1 MVMAVENVD
10 LGSVILKDAQHRDD
24 TVTFAGADTFAEG
37 TILARRS
44 VAIAVTASAVTGTG
58 DGTVTLATVVAGQ
71 IVPVVGAYV
80 LTCTEGGITH
90 GGVFNLVD
98 PNGAQV
104 AAGLTMTP
112 GAGGTTVIEA
122 AGLQFT
128 ITDGGTDFVAA
139 DFFTLTVAADGK
151 LVPFSLTGA
160 GGEQIPLAVLTY
172 DVTKAG
178 AGDEP
183 IRAMVAGDVRK
194 ERLIIDADG
203 DDSNVDAAVIDQLR
217 HFGIVAINVSEL
229 NIPDNQ

>member
-37 TILARRS
+37 TILARRA

-58 DGTVTLATVVAGQ
+58 NGTVTLATVVAGS
-71 IVPVVGAYV
+71 IVPVVGVYV
-80 LTCTEGGITH
+80 LTCAEAVVE

-112 GAGGTTVIEA
+112 GAGGTTVIEV

-128 ITDGGTDFVAA
+128 LTDGGTDFVAG

-172 DVTKAG
+172 EIVATG
-178 AGDEP
+178 AGDLP
-183 IRAMVAGDVRK
+183 LRAMVSGEVRK

-203 DDSNVDAAVIDQLR
+203 DDSNIDAAVIDQLR
-217 HFGIVAINVSEL
+217 HYGIVAINVSEL
-229 NIPDNQ
+229 NILDNQ

>member
-10 LGSVILKDAQHRDD
+10 VGSVILKDAQHRDD

-44 VAIAVTASAVTGTG
+44 VAIAIAASAVTGTG

-71 IVPVVGAYV
+71 IVPIAGAYV
-80 LTCTEGGITH
+80 LTCTDAVAD
-90 GGVFNLVD
+90 GGVFKLVD

-104 AAGLTMTP
+104 AADLTMTP
-112 GAGGTTVIEA
+112 GAGGATVIETN
-122 AGLQFT
+122 GMQFT
-128 ITDGGTDFVAA
+128 ITDGAANFVAG